1 MRRYQAVFG
10 SLLLAVTAA
19 SALGPWTLRN
29 PVSSASWWKGMMP
42 LGRNSLAATTAGLVL
57 VGPEGN
63 WRRLT
68 GPFNELLPG
77 LLTAYNAFNHRL
89 CHDGS
94 TGYVLVNDVDV
105 YRSTNDGET
114 WSKILSDSVPGGFSD
129 FGCHRDTLTVLT
141 NQGFYRA
148 NPESP
153 RWSKVAST
161 ACKSANCRALER
173 KGLLFVRAGDSL
185 FVTADSGRTWNGFP
199 GNSEIQTLTA
209 SDEDVFMILRGK
221 ISRFDAASQS
231 WSRLDTAIGYVNRI
245 AANGGYLY
253 ALVKKE
259 VWRTRDLGRTWESN
273 GAPLLHPNE
282 EAWGLEVSDSVCLL
296 TAREG
301 VYRFHPF
308 QADRA
313 LIATGVGGQVDHL
326 VAQGE
331 ILVSY
336 GLGGWV
342 TRSGDRGAK
351 WESTDLFAGEIVQM
365 CANGKSF
372 FASHRN
378 GLHRSDDGGRTWK
391 VNFPPPGGAFH
402 YGVAVHGD
410 TVVHGTSKRI
420 YRSFDNGEHWAPDTA
435 WAPSPSMYLLLFDGK
450 NLIARDTARVYRSTD
465 FGKSWTAGQAMPHL
479 PYAFFQTHQ
488 FAILR
493 GNIYMG
499 ERSDFFRSGDGG
511 ATWTRI
517 VVPGRYGFGSLAAS
531 DSLLF
536 GAKENDTQD
545 PVQVSADSG
554 TTWIPFTTGLYPGEA
569 DKLAFGGGI
578 LCLVSVQGAIYT
590 ADTFAPTVRLIPAR
604 PAINGRNGIPV
615 GTDVLGRSGRALF
628 PFIRW

>member
-1 MRRYQAVFG
+1 MRRYQAVL
-10 SLLLAVTAA
+10 SSMLLAAATA

-29 PVSSASWWKGMMP
+29 PVSSASWWKGMIP
-42 LGRNSLAATTAGLVL
+42 LSRNSLAATTAGLVL
-57 VGPEGN
+57 VDPEGN

-68 GPFNELLPG
+68 GPFNDLPPG
-77 LLTAYNAFNHRL
+77 PMISLNPYNHQL
-89 CHDGS
+89 CLDGS
-94 TGYVLVNDVDV
+94 TGYVLVNNVDV
-105 YRSTNDGET
+105 YRTTSDGEA
-114 WSKILSDSVPGGFSD
+114 WSKILSDSVPGVLSD
-129 FGCHRDTLTVLT
+129 LGCHRDTLTVLT

-148 NPESP
+148 TLESP
-153 RWSKVAST
+153 RWSKVTYT
-161 ACKSANCRALER
+161 ACKSTNCRALER
-173 KGLLFVRAGDSL
+173 KGRLFVRAGDSL
-185 FVTADSGRTWNGFP
+185 LVTADSGRTWIGFP
-199 GNSEIQTLTA
+199 GNPEIQTLAA
-209 SDEDVFMILRGK
+209 SHEDVFMIMRGK

-259 VWRTRDLGRTWESN
+259 VWRTRDLGLTWESN
-273 GAPLLHPNE
+273 GAPLLHPND

-296 TAREG
+296 TASEG

-313 LIATGVGGQVDHL
+313 LIASGAGGQVDHL

-342 TRSGDRGAK
+342 TRSGDGGAK
-351 WESTDLFAGEIVQM
+351 WESTALFAGEIIQM

-391 VNFPPPGGAFH
+391 VNFPPPGGALH

-420 YRSFDNGEHWAPDTA
+420 YLSFDNGEHWSPDTA
-435 WAPSPSMYLLLFDGK
+435 WAPSPSMFLLLFDGK

-479 PYAFFQTHQ
+479 PYAFFQTHH

-493 GNIYMG
+493 GSLYMG
-499 ERSDFFRSGDGG
+499 ERNDFFRSGDGG

-517 VVPGRYGFGSLAAS
+517 AVPGRYGFGSLTAT
-531 DSLLF
+531 DSLLV
-536 GAKENDTQD
+536 GTKENDTHE
-545 PVQVSADSG
+545 PVQISADSG
-554 TTWIPFTTGLYPGEA
+554 ATWIPFTNGLYPGETNR
-569 DKLAFGGGI
+569 LAFGGGT
-578 LCLVSVQGAIYT
+578 LYLVAGLGSIYT
-590 ADTFAPTVRLIPAR
+590 ADTFAPTVRLFPAR
-604 PAINGRNGIPV
+604 PAINGRNAIPIK
-615 GTDVLGRSGRALF
+615 TDVLGRTGRTFF
-628 PFIRW
+628 PFVRW